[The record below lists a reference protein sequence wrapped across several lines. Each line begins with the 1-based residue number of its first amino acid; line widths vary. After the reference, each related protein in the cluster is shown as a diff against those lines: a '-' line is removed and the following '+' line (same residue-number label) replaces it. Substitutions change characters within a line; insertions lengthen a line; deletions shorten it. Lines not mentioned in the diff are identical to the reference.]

1 MEFCYQKDFFRKE
14 ARIVKL
20 RFVVTYNKI
29 KMRGENMK
37 RQISILV
44 MLLLCVMT
52 VGGCKSSTN
61 EKTAPEATEVVSTPI
76 ATKLEK
82 EQTEET
88 KEPKE
93 EEKDKNGQTDAQVTK
108 EPKNNEQ
115 TKENLSDKKDYKV
128 VLKKE
133 KGSSKGTFQ
142 VTYPQIEGWSDQKS
156 MKYWNE
162 LFAAANYG
170 QDDGVDAYTLKTKVM
185 TQSEELLSILMEGSI
200 QYEGISETSKF
211 AYTYNIN
218 MKTGK
223 SYRLGDSKANLSEIE
238 DKLMNEDY
246 NIVTKNQNVSMV
258 AVLDTLYLKNEKDDD
273 VARVKEALKECDFS
287 EDNTNAA
294 CYSYWKNGKVGL
306 VFNVDEEIGG
316 YSIFELK

>member
-1 MEFCYQKDFFRKE
+1 
-14 ARIVKL
+14 
-20 RFVVTYNKI
+20 
-29 KMRGENMK
+29 MK
-37 RQISILV
+37 KQISILV

-52 VGGCKSSTN
+52 VGGCKSNTN
-61 EKTAPEATEVVSTPI
+61 QEKVPGTTEAVSTPI

-88 KEPKE
+88 KAPKE
-93 EEKDKNGQTDAQVTK
+93 DEKGKNGQTDAKATE
-108 EPKNNEQ
+108 EPKKNEQ
-115 TKENLSDKKDYKV
+115 TKENLSNKKDYKV
-128 VLKKE
+128 VLKKGE
-133 KGSSKGTFQ
+133 VSSNGTFK

-156 MKYWNE
+156 MEYWNK

-170 QDDGVDAYTLKTKVM
+170 RDDGVDAYTLKTKVM
-185 TQSEELLSILMEGSI
+185 TKSEELLSILMEGSI
-200 QYEGISETSKF
+200 QYEGINESSKF

-238 DKLMNEDY
+238 DKLMNENY
-246 NIVTKNQNVSMV
+246 KIVTKNQDVSMV
-258 AVLDTLYLKNEKDDD
+258 AVLDTLYLQNEKDDD
-273 VARVKEALKECDFS
+273 MARVKEALKECDFS